1 MTFIRDISPRFVSE
15 NLQELRQLQV
25 AKEIRMLGTQ
35 GVDQQMAWNPWLLTD
50 DFHKTETN
58 IIQLR
63 FCEI

>member
-35 GVDQQMAWNPWLLTD
+35 GVDNNGMEPMTFDRWFP
-50 DFHKTETN
+50 
-58 IIQLR
+58 
-63 FCEI
+63 